1 VRQSGNELTRNSK
14 KRKLGDKRRL
24 SEKELSEKELSEK
37 ELSENALLR
46 RIPRRVP
53 ICGQLRGDD
62 RRTMLGNTCG
72 KEVCRQ
78 AVT

>member
-14 KRKLGDKRRL
+14 KRRLGDKRR
-24 SEKELSEKELSEK
+24 LSEK